1 MKNSSRENIIV
12 FLTLLFPESIM
23 EMCNVLASFESTN
36 EILYSVTIQMKSLSQ
51 YYLMVLIVWQDLKN

>member
-1 MKNSSRENIIV
+1 
-12 FLTLLFPESIM
+12 M
-23 EMCNVLASFESTN
+23 EMCNVVASFESTN